1 MRTCESSS
9 VMGLL
14 NDPVKKRSPDSI
26 TSAEYTLL
34 SNIVSSLGTY
44 VVNRRKTTFAS
55 TRTCK
60 KKAKEEAELFLN
72 FISKASEV
80 VVSEP
85 TTVHSN
91 VPDDSSTIPSDSS
104 VEEHFPYYISP
115 SLSFESNKV
124 VLGINDTSSNL
135 TVNDDSQLNISMS
148 DKQQVHS
155 QISSAT
161 VSIPSLSLINQVIDI
176 LPTSSQS
183 TDHII
188 IHDGSCPVSIAIA
201 ENIIDSV
208 NVAIESRIKTWV
220 KTLSKKASVK
230 YESRVNEV
238 KKAFVNGSTNH
249 KSLQSDLHDIKD
261 LLKAS
266 TEAKVINAL
275 ANVAS
280 MISVHDIRTTFHIL
294 EQLKDTGNVD
304 ALIQMPRSKKMRS
317 VSDESNSTQN
327 GESSIQIS
335 YAILLDVKC
344 NIHADSFQTTS
355 LTVETSGEI
364 HGFFTRVK
372 SELHINNIIVNLD
385 TDALA
390 NAIERES
397 RRTICSYAVESM
409 AGQHF
414 TYCTIHDTIQSQFM
428 QHGAFVI
435 PSNDSSDNVAM
446 DSEERSEGGEHSI
459 TTVVESV
466 NKDRVTPKLDMSDK
480 ILLTH
485 KPSESIMV
493 TPVTAG
499 VQHEDVTTKV
509 MPPPPPRLPLDENAL
524 PRSSLFLHPRRISPS
539 VDLNSNIDS
548 ISMISPGTSTSKESS
563 SGIDSRSLFT
573 NGHPIRAAPS
583 LVSPDKSMVKG
594 SYPVLNKNFQHPI
607 LPTFSTFSFPVDGYI
622 FGRRE

>member
-14 NDPVKKRSPDSI
+14 NDPVKKRSPDSF

-34 SNIVSSLGTY
+34 SDIVSSLGAY
-44 VVNRRKTTFAS
+44 VVNRCKSTLAS

-91 VPDDSSTIPSDSS
+91 VTDDSSTIPSDSS

-115 SLSFESNKV
+115 SLSFESNKI

-135 TVNDDSQLNISMS
+135 TLNDDSQVKIPLS
-148 DKQQVHS
+148 DKQHVNS

-161 VSIPSLSLINQVIDI
+161 VSIPSLSLMDQVIDF

-183 TDHII
+183 TDHILS
-188 IHDGSCPVSIAIA
+188 HEGSCPVSNAIA
-201 ENIIDSV
+201 ENIVASV

-220 KTLSKKASVK
+220 KTLSKKASLN

-261 LLKAS
+261 LVKAS
-266 TEAKVINAL
+266 TEARVINAL
-275 ANVAS
+275 SHVAS

-294 EQLKDTGNVD
+294 EQLHDTYNVD
-304 ALIQMPRSKKMRS
+304 TLIQMPRSKKMRS
-317 VSDESNSTQN
+317 VSDDSNITQN
-327 GESSIQIS
+327 DETSIQIS
-335 YAILLDVKC
+335 YALLLDVKC
-344 NIHADSFQTTS
+344 TIRADSFQATS
-355 LTVETSGEI
+355 LTVATSGEI

-372 SELHINNIIVNLD
+372 GELHVNNIIVNLD

-428 QHGAFVI
+428 QHGAVAI
-435 PSNDSSDNVAM
+435 PSNDSSDNVAI
-446 DSEERSEGGEHSI
+446 DSEERAEGGEHI

-466 NKDRVTPKLDMSDK
+466 NKDRVTPKLDTSEK
-480 ILLTH
+480 FLLTP
-485 KPSESIMV
+485 KPSDSIMV
-493 TPVTAG
+493 TPVTVG
-499 VQHEDVTTKV
+499 VQHEDMNTKV
-509 MPPPPPRLPLDENAL
+509 MPPPPPRLPLDEKAL

-548 ISMISPGTSTSKESS
+548 ISMISPGTPTSKESS

-583 LVSPDKSMVKG
+583 LVSPDKEMVKG
-594 SYPVLNKNFQHPI
+594 RYPVLNENFQHPM
-607 LPTFSTFSFPVDGYI
+607 LPAFSTFSFPVDGYI